1 MKQYFFHIEV
11 GEYWLGNKMTVE
23 ERMFLRDPIRAR
35 KSAPNH
41 SYAKYSED
49 IQNSLSESQNE
60 IFFKDFLRLLKF
72 NKRSKRKKYR
82 IWLPILTVI
91 LTTVLILIAILTT
104 APAYFVPY
112 WVLDKNRE
120 I

>member
-104 APAYFVPY
+104 TPAYFVPY
-112 WVLDKNRE
+112 WVLDKNRK

>member
-1 MKQYFFHIEV
+1 
-11 GEYWLGNKMTVE
+11 MTVE
-23 ERMFLRDPIRAR
+23 DRMFLRDPIRAR

-60 IFFKDFLRLLKF
+60 IFFKDFLRLLEF

-82 IWLPILTVI
+82 IWLPDFDSDFDNNFDFDSDFDNNPRVFCSILGI
-91 LTTVLILIAILTT
+91 G
-104 APAYFVPY
+104 
-112 WVLDKNRE
+112 
-120 I
+120 